1 MRLHTKKAIFAAFPQ
16 YLYYKTD
23 KMKKHNFSAG
33 PAILPGPVFE
43 QAAQA
48 VKDLNGIGLSL
59 LEISHRSPEFTA
71 VLQEAETLVRDL
83 LHVSEE
89 YAVLFLQGGASS
101 QFFMTAMNLLPEDAT
116 AAYLDTGSWSNKAIK
131 EAKLFGKVEVPASS
145 KEANYTYI
153 PKDYELSPGL
163 RYVHLTSNNTIF
175 GTQYHS
181 WPETDAPFVAD
192 MSSDIFSRP
201 LDVSRFD
208 VIYAGAQKNLG
219 PAGVTLVIV
228 RKSALGKVERSI
240 PTMLDY
246 RTHIKKHSAFNT
258 PPVFPIY
265 VSMLTLRWVKANGGL
280 EAMAKRAD
288 ERARLIYDE
297 VDRNPLFR
305 GTVTDEA
312 DRSKMNATFVMT
324 EGKESLQE
332 DFLKTC
338 KEANIAGIKG
348 HRSVG
353 GFRASMYN
361 AMPLE
366 SVQLLVEVMRN
377 FEKEKG

>member
-1 MRLHTKKAIFAAFPQ
+1 
-16 YLYYKTD
+16 
-23 KMKKHNFSAG
+23 MKKHNFSAG
-33 PAILPGPVFE
+33 PAILPEPVFE

-48 VKDLNGIGLSL
+48 VEDLNGIGLSV

-83 LHVSEE
+83 LHISEE

-101 QFFMTAMNLLPEDAT
+101 QFFMTAMNLLREEAT
-116 AAYLDTGSWSNKAIK
+116 AGYLDTGSWSTKAVK
-131 EAKLFGKVEVPASS
+131 EAGLFGKVEVLASS
-145 KEANYTYI
+145 KEADYTYI
-153 PKDYELSPGL
+153 PKDYNIPSGL
-163 RYVHLTSNNTIF
+163 RYIHLTSNNTIF
-175 GTQYHS
+175 GTQYHR
-181 WPETDAPFVAD
+181 WPETETPFVAD
-192 MSSDIFSRP
+192 MSSDIFGRP
-201 LDVSRFD
+201 LDVSQFD

-228 RKSALGKVERSI
+228 RKSAIGKVERKI

-265 VSMLTLRWVKANGGL
+265 VSMLTLRWIKANGGL

-297 VDRNPLFR
+297 IDRNSLFR
-305 GTVTDEA
+305 GTVTDKA

-324 EGKESLQE
+324 EGKEELQD
-332 DFLKTC
+332 DFLKVC

-361 AMPLE
+361 ALPLE